1 MNTVLN
7 LLAICALIVLA
18 PMALA
23 TLLLVVASAIGVARV
38 WREDR
43 RLRTDFERIIGEQ
56 VKR

>member
-1 MNTVLN
+1 MNVVLT
-7 LLAICALIVLA
+7 LLAICGLIVLA

-23 TLLLVVASAIGVARV
+23 TLLLVVASAIGVART

-43 RLRTDFERIIGEQ
+43 RLRRDFERIIGEQ

>member
-1 MNTVLN
+1 MDLILN
-7 LLAICALIVLA
+7 LLIICALIVLA

-23 TLLLVVASAIGVARV
+23 TLLLVVASAIGVART
-38 WREDR
+38 WRDGR

>member
-1 MNTVLN
+1 MNVVLT
-7 LLAICALIVLA
+7 LLAICGLIVLA

-23 TLLLVVASAIGVARV
+23 TLLLVVASAIGVART
-38 WREDR
+38 WRDGR